1 MEVFISLS
9 FVVWIC
15 VNMTGISDG
24 LQFPMIVDSPNHLTG
39 ATIPKIV
46 GKSTLNNFIAVED
59 CRFID
64 GQAEIVLQRYL
75 GFPSQE

>member
-1 MEVFISLS
+1 
-9 FVVWIC
+9 
-15 VNMTGISDG
+15 
-24 LQFPMIVDSPNHLTG
+24 MIVDSPNHLTG